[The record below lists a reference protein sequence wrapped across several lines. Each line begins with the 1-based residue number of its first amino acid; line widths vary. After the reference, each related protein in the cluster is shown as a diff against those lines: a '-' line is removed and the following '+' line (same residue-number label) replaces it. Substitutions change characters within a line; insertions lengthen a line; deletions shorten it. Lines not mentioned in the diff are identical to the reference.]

1 MNSTAEG
8 REAVETALEGFCDS
22 LPSSRLEE
30 SSHVK
35 VLYFL
40 VCLCSGVGYFGVFP
54 ICIFYLLLS
63 THDLI
68 SFDLQVLWYV
78 KIDTFLHSVKR
89 LWCNWLADTRLQG

>member
-35 VLYFL
+35 V
-40 VCLCSGVGYFGVFP
+40 CLCSGVGYFVVFP

-68 SFDLQVLWYV
+68 SFDFQVLSYV